1 MKLKTLFEYSS
12 ERKNIALQESLNES
26 LDILNEGGA
35 FGHMSHPFDDLS
47 MTFNQINDITK
58 IALSGEIHKE
68 EIATEKL
75 DGQALAVSWKDGHLI
90 AARNKGDRKNFGE
103 NAPGAQGVI
112 DKFAGRG
119 ELSDAFGF
127 AATDLESAIS
137 KLKDKDLQDIFGE
150 GKKFMHLEIVYPGS
164 KNVISYDVARL
175 IFHSITEY
183 DIDGEAIASDKGAA
197 KKLQSLIKDIN
208 ADIQKNF
215 QIVEPVALKLPK
227 QVDFD
232 DKVNYFNKK
241 LSKIQKE
248 YGLNDNSTIEEFL
261 RQKFMEDI
269 DDKDKNQDLTSLE
282 IEGLLRRWING
293 DKTFTLRGLSP
304 KVRSSSLGKWIDT
317 YDKKEFALAYKKH
330 IEPLELYF
338 LELGAT
344 ILRNMSGFL
353 AANPDDAVQDIR
365 AEVNK
370 AIKGIEA
377 TKDIT
382 KINKLNDL
390 INKINS
396 IGGFASIVPAEGVVF
411 TYNGKTYKFTGA
423 FAPVNQITGMLKF
436 GN

>member
-12 ERKNIALQESLNES
+12 ERKNKTLQENLNET
-26 LDILNEGGA
+26 LDLLNEGGA

-47 MTFNQINDITK
+47 MTFTQIFDITK

-75 DGQALAVSWKDGHLI
+75 DGQALAVSWKNGHLI

-127 AATDLESAIS
+127 AATDLENAIS
-137 KLKDKDLQDIFGE
+137 KLKDKDLKDLFGE
-150 GKKFMHLEIVYPGS
+150 GSKFMHLEIVYPGS
-164 KNVISYDVARL
+164 KNVIAYGDVARL

-183 DIDGEAIASDKGAA
+183 DINGDAIASDKAAA

-215 QIVEPVALKLPK
+215 QIAEPVALKLPK
-227 QVDFD
+227 HVNFD
-232 DKVNYFNKK
+232 AKATYFGKK
-241 LSKIQKE
+241 LSKIQRE
-248 YGLNDNSTIEEFL
+248 YGLSNSSTIEDYL

-269 DDKDKNQDLTSLE
+269 DNKDKNQDLTSLE
-282 IEGLLRRWING
+282 VEGLLRRWING

-304 KVRSSSLGKWIDT
+304 KIRNSSLGKWIEDF
-317 YDKKEFALAYKKH
+317 DKKEFANAYKKH
-330 IEPLELYF
+330 IEQLEIYF
-338 LELGAT
+338 LELGST

-353 AANPDDAVQDIR
+353 AANPDETIQDIR
-365 AEVNK
+365 NEVNK

-377 TKDIT
+377 SNDIT
-382 KINKLNDL
+382 KINKLHEL
-390 INKINS
+390 MNKINA
-396 IGGFASIVPAEGVVF
+396 IGGFASIVPSEGVVF

-423 FAPVNQITGMLKF
+423 FAPINQITGMLKF
-436 GN
+436 